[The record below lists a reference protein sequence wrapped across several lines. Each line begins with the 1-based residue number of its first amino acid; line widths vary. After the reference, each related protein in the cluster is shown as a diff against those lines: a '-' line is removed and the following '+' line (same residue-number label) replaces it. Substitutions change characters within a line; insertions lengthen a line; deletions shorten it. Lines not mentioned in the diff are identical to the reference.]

1 VARVLRKLALRSP
14 RQLSELW
21 PEVEPLGPRF

>member
-14 RQLSELW
+14 HQLSELW
-21 PEVEPLGPRF
+21 PELEPL